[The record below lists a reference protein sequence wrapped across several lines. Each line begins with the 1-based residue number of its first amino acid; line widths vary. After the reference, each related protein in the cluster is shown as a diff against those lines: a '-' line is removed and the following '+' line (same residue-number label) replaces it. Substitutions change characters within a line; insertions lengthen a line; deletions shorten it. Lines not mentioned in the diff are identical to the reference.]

1 MTRTPLDNQN
11 PLPADGDQTLVE
23 PFARVLERHGL
34 ELRRGETLTLQ
45 VNLGPLCNLSCRH
58 CHLEAGPTRTETMGR
73 ETMDQVVAFA
83 RRNPFRVI
91 DLTGGAPELNPDL
104 DYFLE
109 KLAPLAER
117 MMLRSNLTVLAAR
130 PQARLAELCRR
141 LGVAIVASFPSL
153 NAGQADSQ
161 RGTGV
166 WQQTLDTLKTLNDL
180 GYGEEGSGLELDLV
194 ANPTGAFLAA
204 GQAGMEKKFRQDL
217 QRRWGIVFNRLYTFA
232 NVPLG
237 RYRRWLEA
245 SGNLEAYLRKLA
257 ESFNPATVEGLM
269 CRSQLSV
276 GWDGTLYDCDF
287 NLASDLCLGEEKLHI
302 SQVERAPAPG
312 TPIACG
318 DHCYACTAG
327 SGFT

>member
-1 MTRTPLDNQN
+1 MTRTSLESQN
-11 PLPADGDQTLVE
+11 PTPAAEEPCLVE
-23 PFARVLERHGL
+23 PFARVIERHGL

-45 VNLGPLCNLSCRH
+45 VNLGPLCNLACRH
-58 CHLEAGPTRTETMGR
+58 CHLEAGPTRPETMRR

-83 RRNPFRVI
+83 RRNPFQVI

-104 DYFLE
+104 GYFLE

-117 MMLRSNLTVLAAR
+117 MMLRSNLTALAAQ
-130 PQARLAELCRR
+130 PQARLDKLCRR
-141 LGVAIVASFPSL
+141 LGVAILASFPSL
-153 NAGQADSQ
+153 SAGQADAQ
-161 RGTGV
+161 RGEGV
-166 WQQTLDTLKTLNDL
+166 WQRSLDALKALNEL

-194 ANPTGAFLAA
+194 ANPTGAFLPA
-204 GQAGMEKKFRQDL
+204 GQEGLEKKFRRDL

-237 RYRRWLEA
+237 RYRRWLEV
-245 SGNLEAYLRKLA
+245 SGNLEGYLRKLA
-257 ESFNPATVEGLM
+257 GSFNPGTVEGLM

-287 NLASDLCLGEEKLHI
+287 NLAADLPLGEERLHV
-302 SQVERAPAPG
+302 SRADRAPDPG